1 MHKTKLN
8 IILASVLLVLSSAVS
23 SMAVTI
29 TTTSLPNAIVGEA
42 YGSAL
47 TATGG
52 MAPYTWKASSTLPAG
67 LAIGTG
73 GVLKGTPTTAGSY
86 SIGFEVTDALGATAK
101 GSLALSVVKGLPTAT
116 KTDTTYS
123 TVTSGNTTTP
133 APAIS
138 TLKITTS
145 SLTNGTVGTA
155 YSESLL
161 ATGGTTPYSWS
172 VVSGALPPGMALGGT
187 GLVKGAPTSSGSYS
201 FTAQVLDSKKTSSS
215 YTYSLTIVTP

>member
-8 IILASVLLVLSSAVS
+8 IILAGTLIILFSAISSR
-23 SMAVTI
+23 AVTV
-29 TTTSLPNAIVGEA
+29 TTTSLPNATVGEA
-42 YGSAL
+42 YEAAL

-67 LAIGTG
+67 LAIGAG

-86 SIGFEVTDALGATAK
+86 SISFVVKDVLGATAK
-101 GSLALSVVKGLPTAT
+101 ESLAFSVVKGLSVTRTGP
-116 KTDTTYS
+116 TYS
-123 TVTSGNTTTP
+123 NINPGSSP
-133 APAIS
+133 APAPA
-138 TLKITTS
+138 TLLKITTA

-172 VVSGALPPGMALGGT
+172 VAGGALPPGMALGSA
-187 GLVKGAPTSSGSYS
+187 GLVKGTPTSSGSYS
-201 FTAQVLDSKKTSSS
+201 FTAQVLDSSKTSAS
-215 YTYSLTIVTP
+215 YTYILTIVAP